1 MNTYSSAHQP
11 QGSEHTVPA
20 LGPSWAQAGGLEA
33 SSGGARCHRTWGSH
47 ADSSLG
53 SLALL
58 SQEHP
63 TPQGTCTTREKEARA
78 FQLHLLPPYLHL
90 GPHHPI
96 SMSPVTPFLLQF
108 CTQAGPGQGPEP
120 LHTSGFLAA
129 GALLGDSSRG
139 WQNQGWLPESG
150 LSVLALTRP
159 AHQPAAKKTGYRV
172 SDHSIFPALG

>member
-1 MNTYSSAHQP
+1 MNTYSSAHQL

-78 FQLHLLPPYLHL
+78 FQHQTASSPSLPAPGPPPFYLYA
-90 GPHHPI
+90 PR
-96 SMSPVTPFLLQF
+96 FLLQF
-108 CTQAGPGQGPEP
+108 CTQAGPGQGPDP

-159 AHQPAAKKTGYRV
+159 AHQPASKKTGYRV